1 MTHRATKTL
10 LALGMFDGPPGLSGR
25 ILIQANSGALLRRQ
39 RSFAARSQAEA
50 CATILPNPTSR
61 NVETPERSFATRV
74 SGARVAARIAALL
87 ALTVVASLSPRWIAF
102 AQQDSSPA
110 FEVASIRPSDDKS
123 PAQGRIRYNPLG
135 IDMVR
140 VPPSWVIGEAYHIPY
155 DRISSSDPRLRDSY
169 FPPEKVASLY
179 DISARTDQA
188 ASKDRIRLMLQT
200 LLADRFKLKVHK
212 ESRIEPVYRL
222 IVGKNGVKLQEAAP
236 GGEPFVTP
244 GLDAFVFRAMDMARF
259 GGIMS
264 TFLGRPVVDETGLT
278 KDYDFT
284 IKPNIA
290 AAGPPGGAIDAQS
303 KATLLDWLTG
313 GFSSDLEKQTGV
325 KMESGRG
332 AVDYLFVDRLE
343 KPSEN

>member
-1 MTHRATKTL
+1 MTHREARTL
-10 LALGMFDGPPGLSGR
+10 LALGMFDSSSGLSGR
-25 ILIQANSGALLRRQ
+25 IEALLRRQ
-39 RSFAARSQAEA
+39 RSFVPRVS
-50 CATILPNPTSR
+50 P
-61 NVETPERSFATRV
+61 RV
-74 SGARVAARIAALL
+74 SGARVAAGIAALL

-102 AQQDSSPA
+102 AQQDSSPT
-110 FEVASIRPSDDKS
+110 FDVASIRPSDDKS

-135 IDMVR
+135 VDMMH
-140 VPPSWVIGEAYHIPY
+140 VPPSWVIGEAYQIPY
-155 DRISSSDPRLRDSY
+155 NRISSSDPRLRDSY
-169 FPPEKVASLY
+169 FPPEKVAYLY

-188 ASKDRIRLMLQT
+188 ASRDRIRLMLQT

-212 ESRIEPVYRL
+212 ESKIEPVYRL
-222 IVGKNGVKLQEAAP
+222 TVGKNGVKLQEAAA
-236 GGEPFVTP
+236 GGEPSVTP

-259 GGIMS
+259 SGIMS
-264 TFLGRPVVDETGLT
+264 TLLGRPVVDQTGLT

-284 IKPNIA
+284 IKPSI
-290 AAGPPGGAIDAQS
+290 PPGGGAIDAQS

-313 GFSSDLEKQTGV
+313 GFSSDLEKQTGL